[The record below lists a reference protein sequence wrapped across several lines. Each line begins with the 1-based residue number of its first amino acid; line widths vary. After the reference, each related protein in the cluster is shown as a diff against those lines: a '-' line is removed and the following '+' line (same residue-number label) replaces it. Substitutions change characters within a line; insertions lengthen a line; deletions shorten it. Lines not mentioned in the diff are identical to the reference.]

1 MFNNHWSIYAFYI
14 SALISSIWAVILAY
28 LLLDFGIAKFWFFT
42 PIFASISYILFA
54 FTFAFKPIKIPNGLS
69 ESHIERLIKESIDA
83 KRTCIES
90 TPQFIGWPAL
100 AGLLMYFPA
109 FTQ

>member
-28 LLLDFGIAKFWFFT
+28 LLLDLGIAKFWFFT
-42 PIFASISYILFA
+42 PIFASISYVLFA

-69 ESHIERLIKESIDA
+69 ESHIESFFKESIDA

-90 TPQFIGWPAL
+90 TPLFLYGYTL
-100 AGLLMYFPA
+100 AGLLMYLPA
-109 FTQ
+109 FI